1 MGLDNGFV
9 CRGISVNDIP
19 DWVNLSG
26 GYNQNNEEVEIVYFR
41 KCWGIRDEILKLLHS
56 NKEDGYVDV
65 DSEDIISIVKILMKY
80 LDEVYYED
88 HADSIWSYEEA
99 RNNIQKSIFNLLWLK
114 MYMDEHPKVTCFFY
128 DCY

>member
-1 MGLDNGFV
+1 MGLDNGFT

-26 GYNQNNEEVEIVYFR
+26 GYDQNNEEIEVVYFR
-41 KCWGIRDEILKLLHS
+41 KCWGIRDEILKLLHAD
-56 NKEDGYVDV
+56 KEDGYVGV
-65 DSEDIISIVKILMKY
+65 DSEDIIPIVKILMKY
-80 LDEVYYED
+80 LDEVYYKD

-99 RNNIQKSIFNLLWLK
+99 KNNIQKSIFNLLWLK
-114 MYMDEHPKVTCFFY
+114 MYMDEHPEVTCVFY